1 MHGIGIGCGMVVQF
15 ILYLYGIMAIGLTSN
30 WIMYVGYR
38 IGMGGLMVQVTGS
51 RAIACYF
58 IHIYSN

>member
-30 WIMYVGYR
+30 WY
-38 IGMGGLMVQVTGS
+38 
-51 RAIACYF
+51 
-58 IHIYSN
+58 